1 MMAFCR
7 KCGVELRPGATFC
20 EKCGASVDGGSQS
33 FDSYSPQPATYQGT
47 TPRSSFNPADRQM
60 LRILSVVF
68 SIALMVFLIGL
79 GGRIY
84 LGRVVDEFY
93 KDSSDKPSSTER
105 SYIIR
110 YEAAYIRGDVRAMLN
125 ARLDYLKSENPDEYK
140 DEKITD
146 EDVRD
151 AENWLRTE
159 ELNEEGHEEYGFR
172 WILLR
177 LATIYNPLMWAGGI
191 AALILLALWIVKG
204 GRPGNL
210 SETASPAACI
220 CLLGLICLVV
230 YAVISADFN
239 KVL

>member
-1 MMAFCR
+1 MAFCR
-7 KCGVELRPGATFC
+7 KCGAELRPGATFC
-20 EKCGASVDGGSQS
+20 EKCGASVDSGSQS

-84 LGRVVDEFY
+84 LGRVVDESY
-93 KDSSDKPSSTER
+93 KNSSQKPSSTER
-105 SYIIR
+105 SFIIK
-110 YEAAYIRGDVRAMLN
+110 YAAAIIRGDARAALN
-125 ARLDYLKSENPDEYK
+125 AQLDYAKSQNPSIDY
-140 DEKITD
+140 KITD
-146 EDVRD
+146 EEVESFKHSMNSERINEQGRD
-151 AENWLRTE
+151 
-159 ELNEEGHEEYGFR
+159 EYGFR
-172 WILLR
+172 WILLE
-177 LATIYNPLMWAGGI
+177 LATFYSPLMWGGGI

-220 CLLGLICLVV
+220 CLLGLICLIV
-230 YAVISADFN
+230 YLVMSPDFSKSNVI
-239 KVL
+239 